1 MTLREID
8 IVKTTI
14 KTSGLSALFKII
26 IRNIGQ
32 LFLVPYYSIKL
43 KIINFKDNEELLNY
57 SYNSKLAILMPCQIR
72 SEATALI
79 SKVRALNPK
88 RVMELGTGKG
98 GNLFLLSRA
107 SPADAKIIS
116 LDMRGGPFGAGYPSW
131 KIPLLKS
138 FKHGSQEIILVD
150 ADSHNIETR
159 DKINSILNNE
169 KLDVLFIDGDH
180 TYEGVKRDFELY
192 SPFVRSGGLIAFHD
206 IVDARKLDPTC
217 NVDIF
222 WNELK
227 ANYKYEE
234 VIDNKTQIWG
244 GIGIIEQP

>member
-1 MTLREID
+1 LAKNIIKEQGLFALS
-8 IVKTTI
+8 KTI
-14 KTSGLSALFKII
+14 FRNLF
-26 IRNIGQ
+26 Q
-32 LFLVPYYSIKL
+32 LLLVPYYTVKL
-43 KIINFKDNEELLNY
+43 KFINFKDNEELLNY
-57 SYNSKLAILMPCQIR
+57 SYNSKLGVLTPCQIR

-79 SKVRALNPK
+79 SRVKDIQPK

-107 SPADAKIIS
+107 SPSDAKIIS

-138 FKHGSQEIILVD
+138 FKRGNQEMTLVD
-150 ADSHNIETR
+150 ADSHSLETR
-159 DKINSILNNE
+159 DKIGAILNNE

-227 ANYKYEE
+227 VNYKYEE